1 MGKGTTEKYR
11 KMKTRQFLEDLYL
24 NSKENYILLE
34 ENSYFHIYFTFNE
47 NMQHAITLEKRTF

>member
-1 MGKGTTEKYR
+1 
-11 KMKTRQFLEDLYL
+11 MKTRQFLEDLYL